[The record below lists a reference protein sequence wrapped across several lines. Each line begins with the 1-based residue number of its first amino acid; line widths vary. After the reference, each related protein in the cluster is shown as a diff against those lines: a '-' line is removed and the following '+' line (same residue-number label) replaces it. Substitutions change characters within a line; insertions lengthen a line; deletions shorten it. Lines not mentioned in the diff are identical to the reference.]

1 MGKVTLPA
9 GGNPGALNNHVGQ
22 HGGGYYYDNLEIE
35 IPNFSQATMD
45 AALITYAADVTNIN
59 NTFAQLVTDEETQ
72 RVKNTF
78 DDEERR
84 LLRAFAELV
93 MDELNTLRAL
103 HSLAPRTFAQ
113 LRTAIKNKVT

>member
-9 GGNPGALNNHVGQ
+9 GGNPGAFNNHLGQ
-22 HGGGYYYDNLEIE
+22 HGGGYYYEGLEFE
-35 IPNFSQATMD
+35 IPSFSQATMD
-45 AALITYAADVTNIN
+45 AALITYAADVANIN
-59 NTFAQLVTDEETQ
+59 AAFVTLVADEETQ
-72 RVKNTF
+72 RVKDTF

-84 LLRAFAELV
+84 LLRAFAALV